1 MSHHLDGPADTTM
14 MGVVHDALRRDIA
27 RLQTSLAGPAIPDDD
42 RRHALARHALWM
54 MDFLHDHHR
63 GEDEGLWPLVTGRN
77 PQAAGLLAA
86 MEAEHALIVPA
97 ADRLSA
103 TARRYDLEA
112 GAVQQRELAAVLD
125 ELAAVVLPH
134 LAREEADVL
143 PLVSASISHAEW
155 RDWEQVRN
163 VKGKSPRYL
172 ARRAHWLMDGLDP
185 DRYQVLIHL
194 VPPPARL
201 VIVHGFARS
210 YRRACAARWGAE
222 LPVGPA
228 RASLPGAAARRT
240 A

>member
-1 MSHHLDGPADTTM
+1 
-14 MGVVHDALRRDIA
+14 
-27 RLQTSLAGPAIPDDD
+27 
-42 RRHALARHALWM
+42 M

-134 LAREEADVL
+134 LARKRQMCC
-143 PLVSASISHAEW
+143 PWS
-155 RDWEQVRN
+155 Q
-163 VKGKSPRYL
+163 
-172 ARRAHWLMDGLDP
+172 
-185 DRYQVLIHL
+185 
-194 VPPPARL
+194 
-201 VIVHGFARS
+201 
-210 YRRACAARWGAE
+210 
-222 LPVGPA
+222 
-228 RASLPGAAARRT
+228 RASPTLSGGTGNRSATSRASHPGISPAERT
-240 A
+240 G